1 MVFFFKNGSS
11 FWVPIWFQKRGDN
24 EVKRNRLFHF
34 VVPQIVE
41 PNKYPFFGTDFCV
54 LGTLFSISELLE
66 WPARGQQNNLKQLA
80 VFSFST
86 RYFRDDLK
94 LS

>member
-1 MVFFFKNGSS
+1 MFFFFKKW
-11 FWVPIWFQKRGDN
+11 FPFLAPIWFQKRGDN

-34 VVPQIVE
+34 VVPPFLE
-41 PNKYPFFGTDFCV
+41 PKKDPFFGTDICL
-54 LGTLFSISELLE
+54 LGTLFPISELLE

-80 VFSFST
+80 VLSLST
-86 RYFRDDLK
+86 GCFRNDLK